1 MKNRLVSGFRLPGRG
16 RLSIGV
22 VACAVVVALGSGLSH
37 SSRAATSATAV
48 VSAEQSGNAAEGL
61 RELRDIQAAFI
72 DISNRVEPAVV
83 HIEAEIP
90 ASKGGDD
97 QGGDNEGGDDQGNG
111 DAPPFGHNLMPS
123 MPGLPFNFGGPG
135 MKPHTGPGLAS
146 GSGVI
151 IDPNGTII
159 TNRHV
164 VKDASR
170 VTVVLTDHRMYRGEV
185 YSDPNI
191 DLAVIKIHPQGTLP
205 YARMADSRSM
215 HIGEWVL
222 AVGYPFDVGESMS
235 RGIISALGRSQTIEG
250 QFYPNLIQTDASINP
265 GNSGGALID
274 IDGNVI
280 GINTA
285 IAGAAGQ
292 SAGIGFAIPASTVNV
307 VWPQLAGPQHRIVN
321 YPKGWI
327 RGKLGVAVRS
337 VTPDLVKVLGVD
349 QGALVSSV
357 QPESPAAKAGIQ
369 AGDVVVKVNGVPIR
383 DADEL
388 VDAMSNLGPNQDA
401 NLSIIRNRQT
411 ISRTVVTGSFN
422 SPRTAA
428 AVGQGGTARIG
439 VGVETLTPEAKDE
452 LKLPQSVHSGA
463 VVKSVQ
469 PGSAADAAGFQQGD
483 VIIQADDTAVQS
495 ADDLGHALS
504 GAKPGTSVGVKIYR
518 GDVEQFLVV
527 EIPAR

>member
-1 MKNRLVSGFRLPGRG
+1 M
-16 RLSIGV
+16 
-22 VACAVVVALGSGLSH
+22 
-37 SSRAATSATAV
+37 
-48 VSAEQSGNAAEGL
+48 
-61 RELRDIQAAFI
+61 
-72 DISNRVEPAVV
+72 V

-97 QGGDNEGGDDQGNG
+97 QGLDDQGNG
-111 DAPPFGHNLMPS
+111 GELPFGQNLMPG
-123 MPGLPFNFGGPG
+123 MPGLPFHFGGPG
-135 MKPHTGPGLAS
+135 SQPHNGPGLAS

-170 VTVVLTDHRMYRGEV
+170 VTVILTDHRMFRGEV
-185 YSDPNI
+185 YSDPNV

-205 YARMADSRSM
+205 YVRMAESGGL

-307 VWPQLAGPQHRIVN
+307 VWPQLAGSQHRIVN

-349 QGALVSSV
+349 EGALVSSV
-357 QPESPAAKAGIQ
+357 QPDSPAGKAGVQ

-388 VDAMSNLGPNQDA
+388 VDAISNLGPNQDA
-401 NLSIIRNRQT
+401 HLSLIRNRQT
-411 ISRTVVTGSFN
+411 ITRTVVTGSFN

-428 AVGQGGTARIG
+428 VMGQNGTGRIG
-439 VGVETLTPEAKDE
+439 VGVETLTPQNRSD
-452 LKLPQSVHSGA
+452 LKLPGSVKSGA
-463 VVKSVQ
+463 VVMSVQ

-483 VIIQADDTAVQS
+483 VIVAVNDTAVQS
-495 ADDLGHALS
+495 ADDLGHVLS
-504 GAKPGTSVGVKIYR
+504 GASAGSSVGVKIYR